1 MHIEL
6 FGFDTTPERFEASIR
21 EASEQGFGRYWT
33 PQIFG
38 HDALT
43 TIAVAAR
50 DVPGI
55 RVGTSV
61 VPTYPRH
68 PMMLAQQALTT
79 QAIIGGRLD
88 LGIGPSH
95 KPVVEGMWGYSF
107 DRPIAHM
114 RDYLTILTKLLT
126 DRRVSH
132 GGDAVVGRGEIT
144 PPPADP
150 PPVFVAALGSQLLR
164 LTGRM
169 ADGTITWM
177 TGPATL
183 RDHTAPTINEVA
195 TEAGRPAPQ
204 VVAGFPVC
212 VTDDANTARER
223 AAKDLVVY
231 GTLPSYRAMIDRE
244 GLSGPEDIAIIGS
257 AAEVSDRINALAECG
272 VTSFAGSAF
281 GTLDEQAATR
291 ETLIGL
297 LS

>member
-6 FGFDTTPERFEASIR
+6 FGFDTTPERFEASLR
-21 EASEQGFGRYWT
+21 DARAQGFGRYWT

-50 DVPGI
+50 DVPDI

-79 QAIIGGRLD
+79 QSIIGGRLD

-132 GGDAVVGRGEIT
+132 GGDAVTGRGEIT

-183 RDHTAPTINEVA
+183 ANHTAPTINDA
-195 TEAGRPAPQ
+195 AAEAGRPTPQ

-212 VTDDANTARER
+212 VTDDVEAARAR

-231 GTLPSYRAMIDRE
+231 GTLPSYRAMLDRE
-244 GLSGPEDIAIIGS
+244 GLGGPEDIAIIGS
-257 AAEVSDRINALAECG
+257 AAEVSDRISGLAECG

-281 GTLDEQAATR
+281 GTLDEQTATR

>member
-43 TIAVAAR
+43 TIAVAGR
-50 DVPGI
+50 EVPGI
-55 RVGTSV
+55 RLGTAV

-79 QAIIGGRLD
+79 QAVIGGRLD

-114 RDYLTILTKLLT
+114 RDYLTILTKLMT

-144 PPPADP
+144 PPAADA
-150 PPVFVAALGSQLLR
+150 PPVFVAALGSQMLR
-164 LTGRM
+164 LTARM
-169 ADGTITWM
+169 ADGTFTWM

-183 RDHTAPTINEVA
+183 RDHTAPTINEA
-195 TEAGRPAPQ
+195 AAAAGRPAPQ

-212 VTDDANTARER
+212 VTDDAATARER

-231 GTLPSYRAMIDRE
+231 GTLPSYRAMLDRE
-244 GLSGPEDIAIIGS
+244 GLGGPEDIAVIGS
-257 AAEVSDRINALAECG
+257 AAEVSDRINALADCG

-291 ETLIGL
+291 ETLISL

>member
-183 RDHTAPTINEVA
+183 RDHTAPTINEAA

-212 VTDDANTARER
+212 VTDDVDTARER
-223 AAKDLVVY
+223 AARDLVVY

-257 AAEVSDRINALAECG
+257 AAEVGDRINALADCG

-291 ETLIGL
+291 ETLISL

>member
-6 FGFDTTPERFEASIR
+6 FGFDTSPTRFEASIR
-21 EASEQGFGRYWT
+21 DAAEQGFRRYWT

-43 TIAVAAR
+43 TIAVAGR
-50 DVPGI
+50 DVGGI
-55 RVGTSV
+55 RLGTAV

-79 QAIIGGRLD
+79 QAVVGGRLD

-126 DRRVSH
+126 DRHVSH
-132 GGDAVVGRGEIT
+132 AGDAVTGRGEIT
-144 PPPADP
+144 PPAADA
-150 PPVFVAALGSQLLR
+150 PPVFVAALGSQMLR

-169 ADGTITWM
+169 ADGTFTWM

-183 RDHTAPTINEVA
+183 RDHTAPTINEA
-195 TEAGRPAPQ
+195 AAEAGRTAPQ

-212 VTDDANTARER
+212 VTDDVDTARAR

-231 GTLPSYRAMIDRE
+231 GTLPSYRAMLDRE

-257 AAEVSDRINALAECG
+257 ATAVVDRISAMADCG
-272 VTSFAGSAF
+272 VTSFAGLAF

-291 ETLIGL
+291 DTLVSL

>member
-6 FGFDTTPERFEASIR
+6 FGFDTSPTRFEASIR
-21 EASEQGFGRYWT
+21 DAAEQGFRRYWT

-43 TIAVAAR
+43 TIAVAGR

-55 RVGTSV
+55 RLGTAV

-79 QAIIGGRLD
+79 QAVVDGRLD

-132 GGDAVVGRGEIT
+132 GGDAVTGRGEIT
-144 PPPADP
+144 PPAADA
-150 PPVFVAALGSQLLR
+150 PPVFVAALGSQMLR

-169 ADGTITWM
+169 ADGTFTWM

-183 RDHTAPTINEVA
+183 RDHTAPTINEA
-195 TEAGRPAPQ
+195 AAEAGRAAPQ

-212 VTDDANTARER
+212 VTDDDAAARAR

-231 GTLPSYRAMIDRE
+231 GTLPSYRAMLDRE

-257 AAEVSDRINALAECG
+257 ATETADRISAMADCG
-272 VTSFAGSAF
+272 VTSFAGLAF

-291 ETLIGL
+291 DTLISL
-297 LS
+297 LN

>member
-144 PPPADP
+144 PPPTDP

-183 RDHTAPTINEVA
+183 RDHTAPTINEA
-195 TEAGRPAPQ
+195 AAEASRPAPQ

-212 VTDDANTARER
+212 VTDDGDTARER
-223 AAKDLVVY
+223 AARDLVVY

-257 AAEVSDRINALAECG
+257 AAEVGDRINALADCG

-291 ETLIGL
+291 ETLISL

>member
-6 FGFDTTPERFEASIR
+6 FGFDTTPERFEASLR
-21 EASEQGFGRYWT
+21 DARAQGFGRYWT

-50 DVPGI
+50 DVPDI

-79 QAIIGGRLD
+79 QSIIDGRLD

-132 GGDAVVGRGEIT
+132 GGDAVTGRGEIT

-164 LTGRM
+164 LTGRI

-183 RDHTAPTINEVA
+183 ANHTAPTINQA
-195 TEAGRPAPQ
+195 AAEAGRPAPQ
-204 VVAGFPVC
+204 IVAGFPVC
-212 VTDDANTARER
+212 VTDDVDTARAR

-231 GTLPSYRAMIDRE
+231 GTLPSYRAMLDRE
-244 GLSGPEDIAIIGS
+244 GLGGPEDIAIIGN
-257 AAEVSDRINALAECG
+257 AAEVSDRINGLAECG

-291 ETLIGL
+291 ETLISL
-297 LS
+297 LG

>member
-61 VPTYPRH
+61 VPTYPLH

-183 RDHTAPTINEVA
+183 RDHTAPTINEAA

-212 VTDDANTARER
+212 VTDDVDTARER
-223 AAKDLVVY
+223 AARDLVVY

-257 AAEVSDRINALAECG
+257 AAEVGDRINALADCG

-291 ETLIGL
+291 ETLISL

>member
-6 FGFDTTPERFEASIR
+6 FGFDTTPERFEDSIR
-21 EASEQGFGRYWT
+21 EASKQGFRRYWT

-50 DVPGI
+50 DVGGI

-132 GGDAVVGRGEIT
+132 GGDAIVGRGEIT

-183 RDHTAPTINEVA
+183 RDHTAPTINEA
-195 TEAGRPAPQ
+195 AAEAGRPAPQ

-231 GTLPSYRAMIDRE
+231 GTLPSYRAMLDRE
-244 GLSGPEDIAIIGS
+244 GLSGPEDIAVIGS
-257 AAEVSDRINALAECG
+257 AAEVSDRINALADCG

-291 ETLIGL
+291 ETLISL

>member
-68 PMMLAQQALTT
+68 PMMLAQQAMTT

-144 PPPADP
+144 PPPANP

-183 RDHTAPTINEVA
+183 RDHTAPTINEAA

-212 VTDDANTARER
+212 VTDDVDTARER
-223 AAKDLVVY
+223 AARDLVVY

-257 AAEVSDRINALAECG
+257 AAEVGDRINALADCG

-291 ETLIGL
+291 ETLISL

>member
-6 FGFDTTPERFEASIR
+6 FGFDTTPERFEASLR
-21 EASEQGFGRYWT
+21 DARAQGFGRYWT

-50 DVPGI
+50 EVDDI

-79 QAIIGGRLD
+79 QSIIGGRLD

-132 GGDAVVGRGEIT
+132 GGDAVTGRGEIT
-144 PPPADP
+144 PPPADA

-183 RDHTAPTINEVA
+183 ANHTAPTINEA
-195 TEAGRPAPQ
+195 AAEAGRPAPQ
-204 VVAGFPVC
+204 IVAGFPVC
-212 VTDDANTARER
+212 VTSDVETARAR

-231 GTLPSYRAMIDRE
+231 GTLPSYRAMLDRE
-244 GLSGPEDIAIIGS
+244 GLGGPEDIAIIGS
-257 AAEVSDRINALAECG
+257 AAEVSDRISGLADCG

-281 GTLDEQAATR
+281 GTLDEQATTR

>member
-21 EASEQGFGRYWT
+21 EASEQGFRRYWT

-43 TIAVAAR
+43 TIAVAGR
-50 DVPGI
+50 GVPGI
-55 RVGTSV
+55 RLGTAV

-79 QAIIGGRLD
+79 QAVIGGRLD

-114 RDYLTILTKLLT
+114 RDYLTILTKLMT

-144 PPPADP
+144 
-150 PPVFVAALGSQLLR
+150 R
-164 LTGRM
+164 
-169 ADGTITWM
+169 
-177 TGPATL
+177 
-183 RDHTAPTINEVA
+183 
-195 TEAGRPAPQ
+195 
-204 VVAGFPVC
+204 
-212 VTDDANTARER
+212 
-223 AAKDLVVY
+223 
-231 GTLPSYRAMIDRE
+231 
-244 GLSGPEDIAIIGS
+244 
-257 AAEVSDRINALAECG
+257 
-272 VTSFAGSAF
+272 
-281 GTLDEQAATR
+281 
-291 ETLIGL
+291 
-297 LS
+297 

>member
-1 MHIEL
+1 MQIEL
-6 FGFDTTPERFEASIR
+6 FGFDTTPERFEASILA
-21 EASEQGFGRYWT
+21 ASQQGFRRYWT

-43 TIAVAAR
+43 TIAVAGRNVA
-50 DVPGI
+50 GI
-55 RVGTSV
+55 RLGTAV

-79 QAIIGGRLD
+79 QAVLGGRLD

-114 RDYLTILTKLLT
+114 RDYLTILTQLMT
-126 DRRVSH
+126 ERRVSH
-132 GGDAVVGRGEIT
+132 GGDAIVGRGEIT
-144 PPPADP
+144 PPPAEA
-150 PPVFVAALGSQLLR
+150 PPVFVAALGSQMLR

-169 ADGTITWM
+169 ADGTVTWM
-177 TGPATL
+177 TGPTTL
-183 RDHTAPTINEVA
+183 RDHIAPTINEAA
-195 TEAGRPAPQ
+195 TQADRPAPQ
-204 VVAGFPVC
+204 IVAGFPVC
-212 VTDDANTARER
+212 VTNDPQAARER

-231 GTLPSYRAMIDRE
+231 GTLPSYRAMLDRE
-244 GLSGPEDIAIIGS
+244 GLSEPADIALIGS
-257 AAEVSDRINALAECG
+257 AAEVSDRIHAMADCG

-281 GTLDEQAATR
+281 GSLDEQAATR

-297 LS
+297 LN

>member
-183 RDHTAPTINEVA
+183 RDHTAPTINEA
-195 TEAGRPAPQ
+195 AAEASRPAPQ

-212 VTDDANTARER
+212 VTDDVDTARER
-223 AAKDLVVY
+223 AARDLVVY

-257 AAEVSDRINALAECG
+257 AAEVGDRINALADCG

-281 GTLDEQAATR
+281 GTLDEQVATR
-291 ETLIGL
+291 ETLISL

>member
-183 RDHTAPTINEVA
+183 RDHTAPTINEAA

-212 VTDDANTARER
+212 VTDDVDTARER
-223 AAKDLVVY
+223 AARDLVVY

-257 AAEVSDRINALAECG
+257 AAEVGDRINALADCG

-281 GTLDEQAATR
+281 GTLDEQVATR
-291 ETLIGL
+291 ETLISL

>member
-1 MHIEL
+1 MQIEL
-6 FGFDTTPERFEASIR
+6 FGFDTTPERFEASLR
-21 EASEQGFGRYWT
+21 DATAQGFGRYWT

-43 TIAVAAR
+43 TIAVATQN
-50 DVPGI
+50 VPDI
-55 RVGTSV
+55 RVGTAV

-68 PMMLAQQALTT
+68 PMMLAQQALTV
-79 QAIIGGRLD
+79 QAIIGNRLD

-107 DRPIAHM
+107 ERPIAHM
-114 RDYLTILTKLLT
+114 RDYLTILTTLLA

-132 GGDAVVGRGEIT
+132 GGDAVTGRGEIT
-144 PPPADP
+144 PPPAEA
-150 PPVFVAALGSQLLR
+150 PPVFVAALGSQMLR

-169 ADGTITWM
+169 ADGTFTWM
-177 TGPATL
+177 TGPVTL
-183 RDHTAPTINEVA
+183 GTHTAPTINEAA

-212 VTDDANTARER
+212 VTDDVATARER

-231 GTLPSYRAMIDRE
+231 GTLPSYRAMLDRE
-244 GLSGPEDIAIIGS
+244 GYDGPEDIAIIGS
-257 AAEVSDRINALAECG
+257 AAEVSDRIGALADHG
-272 VTSFAGSAF
+272 VTSCAAMAF

>member
-6 FGFDTTPERFEASIR
+6 FGFDTTPERFEVSIR
-21 EASEQGFGRYWT
+21 DAAAQGFRRYWT

-43 TIAVAAR
+43 TIAVAGR
-50 DVPGI
+50 QVPDI
-55 RVGTSV
+55 RLGTAV

-79 QAIIGGRLD
+79 QSVIGGRLD

-132 GGDAVVGRGEIT
+132 GGDAVTGRGEIT

-150 PPVFVAALGSQLLR
+150 PPVIVAALGSQMLR
-164 LTGRM
+164 LTARL
-169 ADGTITWM
+169 ADGTFTWM

-183 RDHTAPTINEVA
+183 ANHTAPTINEA
-195 TEAGRPAPQ
+195 ASEAGRPAPQ

-212 VTDDANTARER
+212 VTDDVETARAR

-231 GTLPSYRAMIDRE
+231 GTLSSYRAMLDRE
-244 GLSGPEDIAIIGS
+244 GLNGPEDIAVIGG
-257 AAEVSDRINALAECG
+257 AAEVSDRINALADCG

-291 ETLIGL
+291 QMLISL
-297 LS
+297 LG

>member
-6 FGFDTTPERFEASIR
+6 FGFDTSPTRFEASIR
-21 EASEQGFGRYWT
+21 DAAEQGFRRYWT

-43 TIAVAAR
+43 TIAVAGR

-55 RVGTSV
+55 RLGTAV

-79 QAIIGGRLD
+79 QAVVGGRLD

-132 GGDAVVGRGEIT
+132 GGDAVTGRGEIT
-144 PPPADP
+144 PPAADA
-150 PPVFVAALGSQLLR
+150 PPVFVAALGSQMLR

-169 ADGTITWM
+169 ADGTFTWM

-183 RDHTAPTINEVA
+183 RDHTAPTINEA
-195 TEAGRPAPQ
+195 AAEAGRTAPQ

-212 VTDDANTARER
+212 VTDDVDTARAR

-231 GTLPSYRAMIDRE
+231 GTLPSYRAMLDRE

-257 AAEVSDRINALAECG
+257 ATAVADRISAMADCG
-272 VTSFAGSAF
+272 VTSFAGLAF

-291 ETLIGL
+291 DTLVSL

>member
-183 RDHTAPTINEVA
+183 RDHTAPTINEAA

-257 AAEVSDRINALAECG
+257 AAEVSDRINALADCG

-281 GTLDEQAATR
+281 GTLDEQVATR

>member
-183 RDHTAPTINEVA
+183 RDHTAPTINEA
-195 TEAGRPAPQ
+195 AAEASRPAPQ

-212 VTDDANTARER
+212 VTDDVDTARER
-223 AAKDLVVY
+223 AARDLVVY

-257 AAEVSDRINALAECG
+257 AAEVGDRINALADCG

-291 ETLIGL
+291 ETLISL